1 MEAVA
6 LVKEV
11 IRNTKEI
18 PKELIYEIDEGV
30 PIYYRGYR
38 DVLLGKLKTED
49 IMGSSK
55 KQSFLIMQIVASL
68 LRFDIER
75 FYHLFSSELG
85 VNFKKSNR
93 AADIALI
100 SKERMSFDEIWQNHY
115 SSKMPDII
123 IEVDTKADLTDMPD
137 PTNYFFKKTQQ
148 LLNNG
153 ASKVIWIFTETE
165 TVMVAEQGKKRWE
178 ILPWTESVDV
188 SHGFSFNILEIISK
202 YKEK

>member
-6 LVKEV
+6 VVKE
-11 IRNTKEI
+11 IGRNKKEI
-18 PKELIYEIDEGV
+18 PKELIYEIDEGA

-178 ILPWTESVDV
+178 ILPWTENVDV

-202 YKEK
+202 YREK

>member
-178 ILPWTESVDV
+178 ILPWTENVDV